1 MVRTP
6 RITQLQNDIDA
17 LETTNNAQ
25 SNQIA
30 ALNQTLS
37 DRTDDQALM
46 QDDTGVH
53 YQNTYTYF
61 YVPANV
67 GDGSTTSDDAGLGAI
82 LRLGQYSDMEQSA
95 YNAGEAAYSDYFP
108 VHQIETETDAA
119 IYTNAAGGGNGIL
132 LACDGRILVKAGEKM
147 SINATSDIHLESTEG
162 TVTIESG
169 TNTDG
174 VAQNIYIA
182 AADGLGDVEQSY
194 YKSKI
199 TINGEEYTKTTSVS
213 RKYYEHN
220 KYEIYKADSFKEIY
234 ANTSSIHHGGS
245 SKLFMGGKFSL
256 KLSAEFH
263 MSLAAIVNIS
273 ALTKLNLY
281 GFKFDI
287 GVFKLDICNWKA
299 ELKAQKMG
307 VTTNGI
313 ELEAISTKLKNIGT
327 EIGTTAVKA
336 ISTVAEATSVVAE
349 NTSLSA
355 VMNPMGIV
363 IGTRGHM

>member
-1 MVRTP
+1 MARTP

-30 ALNQTLS
+30 ALNQALS
-37 DRTDDQALM
+37 NRTDDQALM
-46 QDDTGVH
+46 QSDTGTH

-61 YVPANV
+61 YVPATV

-95 YNAGEAAYSDYFP
+95 YNAGEAAYAGYFP
-108 VHQIETETDAA
+108 AHQIETETDAG
-119 IYTNAAGGGNGIL
+119 IYTNAAGGRNGIL

-182 AADGLGDVEQSY
+182 AADGLGDIEQSY

-234 ANTSSIHHGGS
+234 ANTSSTHHGGS
-245 SKLFMGGKFSL
+245 SKLFMGGKVSL
-256 KLSAEFH
+256 KLAAEFH
-263 MSLAAIVNIS
+263 MSLAAVVSIS
-273 ALTKLNLY
+273 VLTKLNLY
-281 GFKFDI
+281 GWKFDVGHYKFDI
-287 GVFKLDICNWKA
+287 CQIKA
-299 ELKAQKMG
+299 EIKKDKVEITANE
-307 VTTNGI
+307 VTASNVG
-313 ELEAISTKLKNIGT
+313 AMLKNVGADM
-327 EIGTTAVKA
+327 GTTAVKA
-336 ISTVAEATSVVAE
+336 VSTVAEAGAVVAK
-349 NTSLSA
+349 NTNLSA
-355 VMNPMGIV
+355 TMNPLGAIV
-363 IGTRGHM
+363 GMQTFM